1 MAVRRGDKP
10 VRIPRIR
17 CTFALAAAILLLPG
31 FSWAQTVVAEPTPT
45 PLPYGTPANADCRTG
60 AQGRPSVWGV
70 SGGNFNSIDA
80 TSCCTGTMG
89 AMVQDSAGND
99 YVLSNNHVLARTSST
114 GSKAQVGEPI
124 VQPGL
129 VDTGCWQDAGDAV
142 GHLSQWVPLNFAS
155 KSVNTVDVAIAKL
168 QTGMMDPTG
177 WILNIGTISATPF
190 AFSQVVVGLPVQKNG
205 RTSCQTTGLVD
216 ATDAKGKV
224 LYAKGCG
231 ARASGV
237 ATFDHQ
243 ILIYGV
249 DQNLNPATFSAPG
262 DSGSL
267 VVTQETC
274 PRAVGLLFAGAGDNL
289 TVINPIEQV
298 LGALNVSLIG
308 QCVNT
313 GSSQAPVAQLAN
325 LGVAASAALLR
336 SMNKVRAVK
345 EMHADALLA
354 IKDVTAVGIGRSDS
368 SDQADLVVYVT
379 KDTRAVRA
387 SIPSHIDGVTVRIE
401 QSGQFHAL

>member
-1 MAVRRGDKP
+1 M
-10 VRIPRIR
+10 
-17 CTFALAAAILLLPG
+17 LQLPG
-31 FSWAQTVVAEPTPT
+31 LSWAQTAVAAPTPT
-45 PLPYGTPANADCRTG
+45 PLPYGTPPGADCKTG

-80 TSCCTGTMG
+80 TTCCTGTMG
-89 AMVQDSAGND
+89 ALVQDSAGNQ
-99 YVLSNNHVLARTSST
+99 YALSNNHVLARTSST
-114 GSKAQVGEPI
+114 TSKAAQGEAI

-129 VDTGCWQDAGDAV
+129 VDTGCWLDAGDTV
-142 GHLSQWVPLNFAS
+142 GNLSRWVPLNFAS
-155 KSVNTVDVAIAKL
+155 GSINTVDVAIAKL
-168 QTGMMDPTG
+168 QSGMMDPSG
-177 WILNIGTISATPF
+177 WILNIGTFSATPF
-190 AFSQVVVGLPVQKNG
+190 PFSQVVVALPVQKNG
-205 RTSCQTTGLVD
+205 RTSCQTLGLVD

-224 LYAKGCG
+224 LYEKGCG

-308 QCVNT
+308 QCINT
-313 GSSQAPVAQLAN
+313 GSSQAPVSQLAN

-336 SMNKVRAVK
+336 SMNKVRAAK
-345 EMHADALLA
+345 ELHADALLA
-354 IKDVTAVGIGRSDS
+354 IKDVTAVGIGGGDS
-368 SDQADLVVYVT
+368 SDQADLVIYVT

-387 SIPSHIDGVTVRIE
+387 KLPSHIDGVAVRIE
-401 QSGQFHAL
+401 QSGEFHAL

>member
-1 MAVRRGDKP
+1 
-10 VRIPRIR
+10 
-17 CTFALAAAILLLPG
+17 
-31 FSWAQTVVAEPTPT
+31 VVAAPTPT
-45 PLPYGTPANADCRTG
+45 PLPYGTPAGADCRTG

-89 AMVQDSAGND
+89 AMVQDSTGND

-114 GSKAQVGEPI
+114 TSKAAKGEPI

-129 VDTGCWQDAGDAV
+129 VDTACWLDAGDTV
-142 GHLSQWVPLNFAS
+142 GRLSQWVPLNFAS
-155 KSVNTVDVAIAKL
+155 KSINTVDAAIAKL
-168 QTGMMDPTG
+168 QTGMMDTTG

-205 RTSCQTTGLVD
+205 RTSCQTLGNVD

-224 LYAKGCG
+224 LYEKGCG

-243 ILIYGV
+243 ILIFGE
-249 DQNLNPATFSAPG
+249 DQSGNAATFSAPG

-274 PRAVGLLFAGAGDNL
+274 PRAVGLLFAGAANL

-313 GSSQAPVAQLAN
+313 GAAQDQISQLAN

-336 SMNKVRAVK
+336 SMNKVRTVK
-345 EMHADALLA
+345 ERHADALLA
-354 IKDVTAVGIGRSDS
+354 IKDVAAVGIGRSDS

-387 SIPSHIDGVTVRIE
+387 EFPSHIDGVAVRI
-401 QSGQFHAL
+401 QLSGEFHAL